1 MDLAISS
8 DSCKDCGVEGRP
20 RHVPN
25 HTVEVKGEHC
35 ISVEKGRKDGRRKGM
50 REGGGEENKSIVA
63 CRAV

>member
-8 DSCKDCGVEGRP
+8 DSCKDCGGERRP

-25 HTVEVKGEHC
+25 LTVEVKGEHC

-50 REGGGEENKSIVA
+50 REEEARRIKVI
-63 CRAV
+63 